1 MAGTVGP
8 VPDEQHDPAHH
19 VARDATWII
28 RLDPGQDP
36 RARADGPR
44 LAVKDCIDVAGAV
57 TTAGSPAVAATAGV
71 AAVDA
76 ECLAGARGAGARIV
90 GKSNLHELCF
100 GSSGVNPHYGTP
112 VNPLDARR
120 VPGGSSS
127 GSAVA
132 VATGQADIGLGT
144 DTTGS
149 IRTPAACCGVV
160 GLKTTWG
167 LVPVAGVRPLAPSL
181 DTVGV
186 LARSVADLAVG
197 ATLLDARLT
206 DGELAASPTIGRL
219 RLPGTDPTI
228 DAAID
233 SALLDAGFLIDEVE
247 LPGWEAAHAAALT
260 VLFGEALLVNDDL
273 WRNHRGELG
282 DDVVERFTFAQTIGP
297 AELGEARAH
306 REAWRTELAE
316 VLGTV
321 GLLALPAMAQYPAR
335 IGDHAVAPNPA
346 APAVSL
352 SGHPAL
358 ALPVPSGG
366 LLPASIQLVAPDHH
380 EPRLLATAAA
390 IEAAV
395 ATTS

>member
-1 MAGTVGP
+1 MG
-8 VPDEQHDPAHH
+8 DPPQPTG
-19 VARDATWII
+19 ATWIT
-28 RLDPGQDP
+28 RLDPDADP
-36 RARADGPR
+36 LARSDGVR
-44 LAVKDCIDVAGAV
+44 LAVKDCIDVIGV
-57 TTAGSPAVAATAGV
+57 PTTAGSPAVAA
-71 AAVDA
+71 AAEPAAADA
-76 ECLAGARGAGARIV
+76 ACLAGARAAGARIL
-90 GKSNLHELCF
+90 GKTNLHELCF

-132 VATGQADIGLGT
+132 VATHESDVALGT

-149 IRTPAACCGVV
+149 IRNPAACCGIV

-167 LVPVAGVRPLAPSL
+167 TVPLAGVRPLAPSL

-186 LARSVADLAVG
+186 LARTVADLAAG
-197 ATLLDARLT
+197 ATLLDERLT
-206 DGELAASPTIGRL
+206 DGDLTPSPTVGRL
-219 RLPGTDPTI
+219 RLPDTDPTI

-233 SALLDAGFLIDEVE
+233 SALIEAGLLVDDVE
-247 LPGWEAAHAAALT
+247 LPGWDAAHAAGLT

-273 WRNHRGELG
+273 WRNHAGDLGEDL
-282 DDVVERFTFAQTIGP
+282 VERFTFAQAIGP
-297 AELGEARAH
+297 AELGDARAR

-316 VLGTV
+316 LLGTV
-321 GLLALPAMAQYPAR
+321 GVLVLPTMVQYPAR
-335 IGDHAVAPNPA
+335 IGRHAVVPNPA
-346 APAVSL
+346 APAISL

-366 LLPASIQLVAPDHH
+366 LLPASLQLVAPDHH

-390 IEAAV
+390 IEASLADRP
-395 ATTS
+395 

>member
-1 MAGTVGP
+1 MTRSDAQLAPSG
-8 VPDEQHDPAHH
+8 
-19 VARDATWII
+19 DATWIT
-28 RLDPGQDP
+28 RLDPDKDP
-36 RARADGPR
+36 RARADGIR
-44 LAVKDCIDVAGAV
+44 LAVKDCIDVAGV
-57 TTAGSPAVAATAGV
+57 ITTAGSPAVASRAV
-71 AAVDA
+71 PAAADA
-76 ECLAGARGAGARIV
+76 ECLEGARAGGARIV
-90 GKSNLHELCF
+90 GKANLHELCF
-100 GSSGVNPHYGTP
+100 GSSGINPHYGTP
-112 VNPLDARR
+112 VNPLDPRR

-132 VATGQADIGLGT
+132 VATGQAEISFCT

-149 IRTPAACCGVV
+149 IRVPAACCGIT

-186 LARSVADLAVG
+186 LARTIAELASG
-197 ATLLDARLT
+197 ATLLDPRLT
-206 DGELAASPTIGRL
+206 DGDLTASPTIGRF
-219 RLPGTDPTI
+219 RLPDTDPTI

-233 SALLDAGFLIDEVE
+233 SALLDAGFLIDDVD
-247 LPGWEAAHAAALT
+247 LPGWAAAHAAALT

-273 WRNHRGELG
+273 WRFHAAELG
-282 DDVVERFTFAQTIGP
+282 EELVERFTFAQAIGP

-306 REAWRTELAE
+306 REAWRTELAD
-316 VLGTV
+316 VLGSV
-321 GLLALPAMAQYPAR
+321 GVLALPAMAQYPAR
-335 IGDHAVAPNPA
+335 IGSHVVAPNPA

-366 LLPASIQLVAPDHH
+366 LLPASLQLVAPDHH

-390 IEAAV
+390 IEASV
-395 ATTS
+395 AAAG

>member
-1 MAGTVGP
+1 MTRSDAQLAPSG
-8 VPDEQHDPAHH
+8 
-19 VARDATWII
+19 DATWIT
-28 RLDPGQDP
+28 RLDPDKDP
-36 RARADGPR
+36 RARADGIR
-44 LAVKDCIDVAGAV
+44 LAVKDCIDVAGV
-57 TTAGSPAVAATAGV
+57 ITTAGSPAVAASAVPAT
-71 AAVDA
+71 VDA
-76 ECLAGARGAGARIV
+76 ECLEGARAAGARIV
-90 GKSNLHELCF
+90 GKANLHELCF
-100 GSSGVNPHYGTP
+100 GSSGINPHYGTP
-112 VNPLDARR
+112 VNPLDPRR

-132 VATGQADIGLGT
+132 VATGQADISFCT

-149 IRTPAACCGVV
+149 IRIPAACCGIT

-186 LARSVADLAVG
+186 LARSIAELASA
-197 ATLLDARLT
+197 ATLLDPRLT
-206 DGELAASPTIGRL
+206 DGDLTASPTIGRF
-219 RLPGTDPTI
+219 RLPDTDPTI

-233 SALLDAGFLIDEVE
+233 SALLDAGFLIDDVD
-247 LPGWEAAHAAALT
+247 LPGWAAAHAAALT

-273 WRNHRGELG
+273 WRFHAAELG
-282 DDVVERFTFAQTIGP
+282 EELVERFTFAQAIGP
-297 AELGEARAH
+297 AELGEARAR
-306 REAWRTELAE
+306 REAWRTELAD
-316 VLGTV
+316 VLGSV
-321 GLLALPAMAQYPAR
+321 GVLALPAMVQYPAR
-335 IGDHAVAPNPA
+335 IGSHVVAPNPA

-390 IEAAV
+390 IEASV
-395 ATTS
+395 AAAG